1 MMSSPTAWE
10 SQYRIIADVDDMK
23 VPECGESFMTLML
36 TMTGNGTSFLVLTRL
51 DSNWPV
57 QPRRIALVMNRI
69 NLSKCCQ
76 SKTQISYILRK

>member
-36 TMTGNGTSFLVLTRL
+36 TMTGKS
-51 DSNWPV
+51 
-57 QPRRIALVMNRI
+57 
-69 NLSKCCQ
+69 
-76 SKTQISYILRK
+76 